1 MILPFPASVFA
12 ECFWPHF
19 HGVQEPPEKL
29 RTDREMIC
37 DLVVG
42 LRLGGDSPED
52 SLHGLLAGEVGAADG
67 GVASWPG
74 LGTVDVGAV
83 VVGWGVLFSV
93 AGGVLGV
100 AGALPGVGGVVGGTA
115 AGVVVLLGAGVG
127 VPGAAGVSV
136 LGVVAGAV
144 PEAGA
149 AAAGALGSGVP
160 GSVATTGGGS
170 GFLKGS
176 SHVTQ

>member
-1 MILPFPASVFA
+1 
-12 ECFWPHF
+12 
-19 HGVQEPPEKL
+19 
-29 RTDREMIC
+29 MIC
-37 DLVVG
+37 GSVG
-42 LRLGGDSPED
+42 LRLGVDSPED
-52 SLHGLLAGEVGAADG
+52 SLHGLLAGEVGAVDG

-100 AGALPGVGGVVGGTA
+100 AGALLGVGGVVGGTA
-115 AGVVVLLGAGVG
+115 AGVVVLLGTGVG

-136 LGVVAGAV
+136 PGVVVVAGAV

-176 SHVTQ
+176 SQRCRF